1 MVRDK
6 SCRSVF
12 HCDGAAL
19 PDRTYGYVGRRLEMR
34 GQRNSKENI
43 ASRVLYLGGKRK
55 IEQGMFPDCEIRGD
69 KFIEM

>member
-1 MVRDK
+1 
-6 SCRSVF
+6 
-12 HCDGAAL
+12 
-19 PDRTYGYVGRRLEMR
+19 MR
-34 GQRNSKENI
+34 GQRNLKENI